1 MKYIV
6 SILFVVTMASCTTI
20 KSLEKIQIPKGT
32 YLVKLQSENVK
43 VETIVDTADISISYF
58 QIYTTNDLCSATID
72 ISESKTEIEILDTSK
87 IDKLKKISTNKN
99 LNLEDDTKFKIP
111 YQLQYKG
118 KLEEIAKD
126 SVGLYIN
133 KDTKGGVLSIGEKF
147 KYWKIETIEQA
158 ITIPFKIRPRLN
170 ERPYEL
176 TTGINAG
183 FAYGLKWDWNNTRSI
198 FKNSNKNRIGYK
210 NQTKSLVLSPFIGLA
225 ANALNTANTNNEL
238 ENSRN
243 ILGVNYGF
251 TVVVGINRFDFGV
264 AVGKDFG
271 FGDVVDSW
279 VYQNET
285 WYGLVLG
292 LELFD

>member
-118 KLEEIAKD
+118 KL
-126 SVGLYIN
+126 
-133 KDTKGGVLSIGEKF
+133 
-147 KYWKIETIEQA
+147 
-158 ITIPFKIRPRLN
+158 
-170 ERPYEL
+170 
-176 TTGINAG
+176 
-183 FAYGLKWDWNNTRSI
+183 
-198 FKNSNKNRIGYK
+198 
-210 NQTKSLVLSPFIGLA
+210 
-225 ANALNTANTNNEL
+225 
-238 ENSRN
+238 
-243 ILGVNYGF
+243 
-251 TVVVGINRFDFGV
+251 
-264 AVGKDFG
+264 
-271 FGDVVDSW
+271 
-279 VYQNET
+279 
-285 WYGLVLG
+285 
-292 LELFD
+292 